1 MCKIYVKFDIHP
13 EDFLAD
19 LTYAVY
25 QVVLKAGLSVPF
37 ISMELDLQSAL
48 REIIRKKMLVSDE
61 TENSGSR
68 LFNEAEPWS
77 LDAKTIFET
86 AKASSSHHFT
96 HKTVLHKEHSGQK
109 DMGEMSTSESN
120 P

>member
-68 LFNEAEPWS
+68 LFKEAEPWS

-86 AKASSSHHFT
+86 L
-96 HKTVLHKEHSGQK
+96 KTRHPLFPKQRRPLIKHQSGLL
-109 DMGEMSTSESN
+109 
-120 P
+120 